1 MNRLNSS
8 RLLYL
13 SLAILWLLAAMI
25 GCATPPAP
33 SGPSGTEAAAPPK
46 ALPLRVGIST
56 NAPPLAY
63 KEGRQIVG
71 LEADLAQ
78 ALAAELGRPLEFVE
92 LKWAD
97 QIPALLDKRTDII
110 MSGMSVTTLRKV
122 RIAFSDPY
130 FRSGQ
135 MALIHARNRNRFKRG
150 YYDLIGTSTRIG
162 TIKGTTGDLFIQE
175 KAGNFPKTR
184 VHAFDKTSQA
194 VKALLDET
202 IDVFVHDAPVILL
215 AASQNEDKG
224 LAPLYSLL
232 TEEYLAWGI
241 RQDDTELLAKANA
254 YVNRIIDNGELGRMI
269 NRWVP
274 YLGSQ

>member
-1 MNRLNSS
+1 
-8 RLLYL
+8 
-13 SLAILWLLAAMI
+13 LAALA
-25 GCATPPAP
+25 GCATSSAPGSPAD
-33 SGPSGTEAAAPPK
+33 SDEAPPPK
-46 ALPLRVGIST
+46 TPPLRVGIST

-63 KEGRQIVG
+63 KEGKRIVG

-78 ALAAELGRPLEFVE
+78 ALATELGRPLVFVE
-92 LKWAD
+92 LKWTD
-97 QIPALLDKRTDII
+97 QIPALLDQRTDII
-110 MSGMSVTTLRKV
+110 MSGMSITALRKV

-135 MALIHARNRNRFKRG
+135 MALTHARNRNRFQRG

-175 KAGNFPKTR
+175 RSGNFPKTR
-184 VHAFDKTSQA
+184 VNAFDKTSQA
-194 VKALLDET
+194 IKALLDET
-202 IDVFVHDAPVILL
+202 IDVFIHDAPIILL

-224 LAPLYSLL
+224 LVPLYSLL

-241 RQDDTELLAKANA
+241 RKDDAELLKGANVF
-254 YVNRIIDNGELGRMI
+254 VNRIIDNGTLAKMI

-274 YLGSQ
+274 YLETE